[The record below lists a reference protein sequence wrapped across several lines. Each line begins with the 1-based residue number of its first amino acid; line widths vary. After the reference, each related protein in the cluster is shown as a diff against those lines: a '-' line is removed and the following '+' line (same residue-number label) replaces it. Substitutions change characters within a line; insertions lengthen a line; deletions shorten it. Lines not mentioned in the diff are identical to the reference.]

1 MIWLLLA
8 ALVCTILIT
17 GFYSGIETGAYC
29 VNRARLQVALDGKRR
44 NAEMVSSL
52 LASMP
57 VLIATT
63 LVGTNIAVYT
73 STAIVTA
80 WFQRAGFHYAEIGAT
95 LALTP
100 ILFVF
105 AEVTPKTLYARN
117 ADSLF
122 YTMAP
127 LLRAS
132 KIAFRPAT
140 LVLGLVIGLCKRV
153 FGLSDAENELVLSHR
168 RLRLLFQAGTS
179 DGVLSKYQ
187 HTLVLDL
194 FLDADGDDPVRR
206 WTHEVPVFSPTT
218 PVLGALYDLQRSG
231 IPLGIVCEPE
241 GRQVGIVTAKDLVEE
256 ICGEL
261 VAW

>member
-8 ALVCTILIT
+8 ALVCTILIQ

-44 NAEMVSSL
+44 NAETVSSL

-57 VLIATT
+57 ILIATT
-63 LVGTNIAVYT
+63 LVGTNVAVYT

-140 LVLGLVIGLCKRV
+140 LLLSLVIGFWKRDSLLRRLELLKQHAPSNVLLLVPQRLKGSDGALPELPGEVLFYKGVIPVKRV
-153 FGLSDAENELVLSHR
+153 LDCVEGL
-168 RLRLLFQAGTS
+168 AG
-179 DGVLSKYQ
+179 
-187 HTLVLDL
+187 
-194 FLDADGDDPVRR
+194 
-206 WTHEVPVFSPTT
+206 EV
-218 PVLGALYDLQRSG
+218 A
-231 IPLGIVCEPE
+231 
-241 GRQVGIVTAKDLVEE
+241 
-256 ICGEL
+256 
-261 VAW
+261 